1 MRNEFG
7 KWIVEAAKKDS
18 SVILLV
24 GDIGFGI
31 FDQFRQQ
38 YPERFINCGIAEQN
52 MIGVAAGLAAQGF
65 KPYVYTIIPFLIYRP
80 FEFIRNLIAY
90 QRLGVT
96 LVGVGGGFSY
106 DKLGFTHHAVEDIGL
121 IMSLPFFKV
130 YTPYDP
136 SSSRAC
142 FESTLTSEDPSY
154 IRLMKG
160 GERDIPYLHSG
171 VGYSIL
177 ANRGTQYTIFVHGS
191 LAEEAIKAS
200 DILEVQ
206 HAIKG
211 KVIAIYSEKGWLN
224 LPLLVDLGCIFLI
237 EEHIAP
243 GLFERLILR
252 KSHNFN
258 KNNIINL
265 SIDPEISL
273 LVGTRSEILKAN
285 KLDEKSIAIK
295 VLEVIKQ
302 TYIK

>member
-7 KWIVEAAKKDS
+7 RWIVEAAKKDS

-31 FDQFRQQ
+31 FDQFRQE
-38 YPERFINCGIAEQN
+38 YPDRFINCGIAEQN

-90 QRLGVT
+90 QKLRVT

-121 IMSLPFFKV
+121 VMSLPFFKV

-136 SSSRAC
+136 SSSRSC
-142 FESTLTSEDPSY
+142 FESSLTLTDPSY

-160 GERDIPYLHSG
+160 GERDIPCLHSG

-177 ANRGTQYTIFVHGS
+177 VNKGAQYTVFVHGS
-191 LAEEAIKAS
+191 LVEEAIKAS
-200 DILEVQ
+200 DILEAQ
-206 HAIKG
+206 HAISG
-211 KVIAIYSEKGWLN
+211 KVIAIYSEEGWLN
-224 LPLLVDLGCIFLI
+224 LPILRDLGCIFTV

-243 GLFERLILR
+243 GLFERLIL
-252 KSHNFN
+252 KDSHCFN
-258 KNNIINL
+258 KNNVFNL
-265 SIDPEISL
+265 SVDPEVSIS
-273 LVGTRSEILKAN
+273 VGTRLEMLEN
-285 KLDEKSIAIK
+285 NNLDAKSISMRVFSSI
-295 VLEVIKQ
+295 Q
-302 TYIK
+302 SS

>member
-7 KWIVEAAKKDS
+7 RWIVEAAKKDS
-18 SVILLV
+18 SVVLLV

-31 FDQFRQQ
+31 FDQFRKE
-38 YPERFINCGIAEQN
+38 YPDRFINCGIAEQN

-80 FEFIRNLIAY
+80 LEFIRNLIAY

-106 DKLGFTHHAVEDIGL
+106 DKLGFTHHSVEDIGL
-121 IMSLPFFKV
+121 VMSLPFFKV

-136 SSSRAC
+136 ASSRSC
-142 FESTLTSEDPSY
+142 FESSLTLRDPSY

-160 GERDIPYLHSG
+160 GERDIPCLRSG
-171 VGYSIL
+171 EGYSIL
-177 ANRGTQYTIFVHGS
+177 VNSGDKYTIFVHGS

-200 DILEVQ
+200 DILEAQ
-206 HAIKG
+206 HLITG
-211 KVIAIYSEKGWLN
+211 RVIAIYSEEGWLN
-224 LPLLVDLGCIFLI
+224 LPLLGDLGCIFLI

-265 SIDPEISL
+265 SIDPEISIS
-273 LVGTRSEILKAN
+273 VSTRLEMLESN
-285 KLDEKSIAIK
+285 KLDAKSISRR
-295 VLEVIKQ
+295 VLSCFESSR
-302 TYIK
+302 